1 MNSSL
6 KLKILEQSIAMVKY
20 LAAEGK
26 AIPNISEKLL
36 DLDLKTS
43 DQVKISN
50 EQALNL
56 HKQLSKKVAPAK
68 PKTIL
73 LLYQESEKK
82 KWFSFLGQVSLVRRL
97 MVTTIFSL
105 IIFVLISLS
114 SFVDGE
120 SLSKGVL
127 NNHGINLLFN
137 LFFIISAAALGGCF
151 SNLFQA
157 NKFITEGTFDPK
169 YESSYWIRILLGL
182 IAGLMLA
189 VIIPATG
196 NVNLGEGKGLHLT
209 IPLLAMLGGFS
220 AALVY
225 RILTRIVWAVESLF
239 VGKQDDAS
247 QQKILNMQ
255 TLHEQEQMIEQ
266 QNTFQDLMKIKAE
279 IGSEK
284 GNEKVVKLIDETM
297 NKIMP
302 KE

>member
-1 MNSSL
+1 
-6 KLKILEQSIAMVKY
+6 
-20 LAAEGK
+20 
-26 AIPNISEKLL
+26 
-36 DLDLKTS
+36 
-43 DQVKISN
+43 
-50 EQALNL
+50 
-56 HKQLSKKVAPAK
+56 
-68 PKTIL
+68 
-73 LLYQESEKK
+73 
-82 KWFSFLGQVSLVRRL
+82 

-114 SFVDGE
+114 SYVDGK
-120 SLSKGVL
+120 SLSQGVL

-157 NKFITEGTFDPK
+157 NKFITDGTYDPK

-196 NVNLGEGKGLHLT
+196 DLNLGEGKGLHLT

-239 VGKQDDAS
+239 IGKQDDAS

-255 TLHEQEQMIEQ
+255 TLHEQEQLIEQ

-279 IGSEK
+279 VGSDK
-284 GNEKVVKLIDETM
+284 SNEEIQKIIDKAM
-297 NKIMP
+297 KKIMP
-302 KE
+302 RE